1 MNTIEINKIENNTVD
16 VPIVLA
22 GRYKIKPE
30 KRERFLELATAGIE
44 PTRKESGNI
53 SYSFYEDASVPNSF
67 IYFEE
72 WHSRAALA
80 EHLQQPYI
88 TPLLTEFSELV
99 DGDVDVRVYD
109 IQSLTY
115 GL

>member
-1 MNTIEINKIENNTVD
+1 MNQQTNSVD

-30 KRERFLELATAGIE
+30 KRERFLELANNGFE
-44 PTRKESGNI
+44 PTKAEPGNI
-53 SYSFYEDASVPNSF
+53 SYSLYEEVGTSNSF

-72 WHSRAALA
+72 WKSREALA
-80 EHLQQPYI
+80 EHLKQPYI
-88 TPLLTEFSELV
+88 TPLLEEFSELV
-99 DGDVDVRVYD
+99 DGEADVRVYD
-109 IQSLTY
+109 IESLTY